1 MSSIARGEHA
11 CDDDDDDTS
20 EDGMFEIAIANSLQQ
35 HMPIAVIT
43 QMQDT
48 CYVLRRRLVRI
59 AWRVYQASLLLD
71 GDRITLPAKA
81 RRYMELACFL
91 FDLGMLRD
99 VWALRMTCLSNSERR
114 RFPIYCNTPFYQ
126 ELEANIIEE
135 CVAYGSSRFVSTS
148 VIHAVMAIHRVYL

>member
-1 MSSIARGEHA
+1 MRI
-11 CDDDDDDTS
+11 
-20 EDGMFEIAIANSLQQ
+20 
-35 HMPIAVIT
+35 
-43 QMQDT
+43 
-48 CYVLRRRLVRI
+48 I

-99 VWALRMTCLSNSERR
+99 VWALRMTCTSNSERR
-114 RFPIYCNTPFYQ
+114 RFPIYCSTPFYQ

-135 CVAYGSSRFVSTS
+135 CVAYGSSSRFVSTS
-148 VIHAVMAIHRVYL
+148 VIYAVMAIHSVYL